1 MRRVWEGKWGGRGG
15 REAGSRG
22 EKLVYQRGLIMETHR
37 KLLRRIF
44 HDVAQE
50 PWHYSRLTHTQTLF
64 YPFTTPTPTSNPTQT
79 GPPTPTWVSSNT
91 AVSHQP
97 KSRLASTVSISVFK
111 VDRQICQHVLLISF
125 SGCTCSSG
133 GTVPAPIPG
142 LSLAGSSQVHG
153 ACWPIN
159 KMKSECTQR

>member
-1 MRRVWEGKWGGRGG
+1 MWEGKWGGRGG

-50 PWHYSRLTHTQTLF
+50 PWHYSRLTHTHKR
-64 YPFTTPTPTSNPTQT
+64 YFTPS
-79 GPPTPTWVSSNT
+79 PPPPPPLIPHKQGHPRPHGCRVIQQCPIS
-91 AVSHQP
+91 Q